1 MKNMLWPFSRAY
13 VINLNSRPD
22 RWQSMSARLG
32 IMGVSAERFPAV
44 SIEDLVVD
52 PPSDA
57 LRAFLLRVD
66 GDSARFEHKLGATWA
81 CMRSHLAVI
90 AKAKLLGWPEVLIL
104 EDDCEFESYAPAVL
118 ARVQEQLQGLNWDM
132 LYLGGTFKK
141 GGNIERVTSNLSSV
155 TRVRLAHAY
164 VVKSSIYDR
173 ILQQAGRSGL
183 PIDWYYSEELLPQ
196 VNAFMVRPMLVS
208 QQLMD
213 MSDIEQVVRKP
224 KFRTRQW
231 LQRLLANLRYG
242 GKVR

>member
-1 MKNMLWPFSRAY
+1 MNNMIWPFSRAC

-22 RWQSMSARLG
+22 RWQSMSARLDV
-32 IMGVSAERFPAV
+32 MGVGAERFPAV

-52 PPSDA
+52 PPSDK

-81 CMRSHLAVI
+81 CMRSHLAII
-90 AKAKLLGWPEVLIL
+90 AKAKSLGWPEVLIL
-104 EDDCEFESYAPAVL
+104 EDDCDFELYTPAVL

-132 LYLGGTFKK
+132 LYLGGTLKK
-141 GGNIERVTSNLSSV
+141 GGKTKRVTSNLSSV

-164 VVKSSIYDR
+164 VVKSSIYDH
-173 ILQQAGRSGL
+173 ILEQAERSGL
-183 PIDWYYSEELLPQ
+183 PIDWYYSEKLLSQ
-196 VNAFMVRPMLVS
+196 VSAFMVRPVLVR

-231 LQRLLANLRYG
+231 LQRMIANFRYG
-242 GKVR
+242 GKA

>member
-22 RWQSMSARLG
+22 RWQSMSARLD

-118 ARVQEQLQGLNWDM
+118 ARVQEQLQGLNWDI

-141 GGNIERVTSNLSSV
+141 GGKIERVTGNLSSV

>member
-22 RWQSMSARLG
+22 RWQSMSARLD

-118 ARVQEQLQGLNWDM
+118 ARVQEQLQGLNWDI

-141 GGNIERVTSNLSSV
+141 GGKIERVTSNLSSV

>member
-1 MKNMLWPFSRAY
+1 MIWPFSRAC

-22 RWQSMSARLG
+22 RWQSMSARLDV
-32 IMGVSAERFPAV
+32 MGVGAERFPAV

-52 PPSDA
+52 PPSDK

-118 ARVQEQLQGLNWDM
+118 ARVQEQLQGLNWDI

-141 GGNIERVTSNLSSV
+141 GGKIERVTSNLSSV